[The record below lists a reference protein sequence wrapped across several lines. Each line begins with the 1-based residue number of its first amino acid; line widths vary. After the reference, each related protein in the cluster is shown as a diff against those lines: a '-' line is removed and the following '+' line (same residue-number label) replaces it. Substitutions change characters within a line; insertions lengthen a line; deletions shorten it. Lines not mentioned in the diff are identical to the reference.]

1 MAKVTKSTKA
11 QSKKTLYSVI
21 RGGLDGYPEE
31 VSVIG
36 IFTSI
41 DEARK
46 RVLKEYRRTACD
58 DFEGEGGRKQTPK
71 AFRVLDNGYE
81 FWTIATHRV

>member
-11 QSKKTLYSVI
+11 QPKKTVYSVI
-21 RGGLDGYPEE
+21 RGGVDDYPEE

-41 DEARK
+41 EDARK
-46 RVLKEYRRTACD
+46 RVLKEYRRTVCD
-58 DFEGEGGRKQTPK
+58 GLDPRPSVTPK
-71 AFRVLDNGYE
+71 AFRVLNNGHE